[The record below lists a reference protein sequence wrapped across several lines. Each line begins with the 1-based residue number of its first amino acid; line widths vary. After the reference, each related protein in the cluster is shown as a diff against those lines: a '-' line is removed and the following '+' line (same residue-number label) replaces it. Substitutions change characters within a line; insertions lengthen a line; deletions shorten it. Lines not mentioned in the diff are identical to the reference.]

1 MSQQRLTDRT
11 LAPYVDKDTLI
22 HIVNTGDT
30 IQYSG
35 GSSYKTTLE
44 NLIPIFSGNS
54 GSFVTGGTYNN
65 TTGTLTLINST
76 GGTNSITGFTTG
88 STSTSYGIFG
98 ISDSLG
104 EYTYYSTLQ
113 SAINAA
119 SSGDVIQM
127 FTNVIESS
135 PVTVILKDGVD
146 LNMNGYTYT
155 LDSNSTDHC
164 LTDNNVTVNC
174 KIYNGNIVRSNVTY
188 VNDTTSLCLYVQNI
202 STVIETVGVY
212 FISPATTGI
221 NNNGTVRG
229 ALVESYT
236 RGIVNSGKLYSSN
249 VIATFETAIY
259 CNSTTS
265 EVYECIGR
273 SNGLGYGIGMLIPSF
288 AGSITNSV
296 GYSLGNA
303 GIYAVNVNRIQSCVG
318 YSTASDGMTIL
329 NSIAQDCKGY
339 SSGGI
344 GMNLENVYLGTN
356 ILGYSYT
363 ARGVNVS
370 IPTNGVNSKLENLT
384 SSSATNYSCGL
395 SALGTASLVVKNLQS
410 TSLLSG
416 GSGYACVVSGN
427 NNIKIMGGSLDVWDS
442 AECLTSSLPI
452 TVAFVNLSFKTS
464 ATPPVNTNISQ
475 GSLGLIDSYGNIKV

>member
-212 FISPATTGI
+212 FISQATTGI

-236 RGIVNSGKLYSSN
+236 RGIVNSGKLY
-249 VIATFETAIY
+249 
-259 CNSTTS
+259 
-265 EVYECIGR
+265 
-273 SNGLGYGIGMLIPSF
+273 
-288 AGSITNSV
+288 
-296 GYSLGNA
+296 
-303 GIYAVNVNRIQSCVG
+303 
-318 YSTASDGMTIL
+318 
-329 NSIAQDCKGY
+329 
-339 SSGGI
+339 
-344 GMNLENVYLGTN
+344 
-356 ILGYSYT
+356 
-363 ARGVNVS
+363 
-370 IPTNGVNSKLENLT
+370 
-384 SSSATNYSCGL
+384 
-395 SALGTASLVVKNLQS
+395 
-410 TSLLSG
+410 
-416 GSGYACVVSGN
+416 
-427 NNIKIMGGSLDVWDS
+427 
-442 AECLTSSLPI
+442 
-452 TVAFVNLSFKTS
+452 
-464 ATPPVNTNISQ
+464 
-475 GSLGLIDSYGNIKV
+475 